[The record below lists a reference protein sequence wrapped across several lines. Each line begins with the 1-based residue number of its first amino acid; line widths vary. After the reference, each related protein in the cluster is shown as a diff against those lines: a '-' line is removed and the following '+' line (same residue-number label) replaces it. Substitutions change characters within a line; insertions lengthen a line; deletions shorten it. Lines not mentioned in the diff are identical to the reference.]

1 MPRIRSSSPAPRP
14 RRSSANASSRCSAAS
29 SSCRRS
35 ELAAPKPSPRAAR
48 RWRIPHTRSM
58 DERIY
63 KLVPAEAWSV
73 RGDRVPAAEVDRRDG
88 YVHFSSAAQL
98 RETADKHFRTGG
110 DTWLLE
116 VDAHAL
122 PEGTL

>member
-1 MPRIRSSSPAPRP
+1 
-14 RRSSANASSRCSAAS
+14 
-29 SSCRRS
+29 
-35 ELAAPKPSPRAAR
+35 
-48 RWRIPHTRSM
+48 M

-122 PEGTL
+122 PEGTLRWEPSRGGQLFPHVYGDVPRSAVARAWSLTRDADGRLVFPPDL